1 MGLKYYLRGLG
12 LGVIITA
19 ILMIVSSGG
28 KKAEMTDAQ
37 IIARARELGM
47 VDGVLTELPGEGR
60 TEEAEGSRDKVQ
72 ASTVERSEDG
82 GEKAE
87 TDDAQTSSDY
97 NQDTAGSAEP
107 AETAEKSTAGNTGNG
122 AEPDGQKTDGT
133 AANRTETF
141 TATVS
146 IYPGEGSYMV
156 SRKLAELGLV
166 ESADIYDRFL
176 CQNGYD
182 KKLCTGNYEISSGST
197 AEEIARII
205 TKAR

>member
-1 MGLKYYLRGLG
+1 MGLRYYLRGLG
-12 LGVIITA
+12 LGIIITA

-37 IIARARELGM
+37 IIARAKELGM
-47 VDGVLTELPGEGR
+47 VDGVLTELPGEEQ
-60 TEEAEGSRDKVQ
+60 TEQGDEGADAEQTPAADHGGNDGKAVKAQ
-72 ASTVERSEDG
+72 EPENSEEPLDHGGNDEGTADG
-82 GEKAE
+82 GATEK
-87 TDDAQTSSDY
+87 
-97 NQDTAGSAEP
+97 TAGEAS
-107 AETAEKSTAGNTGNG
+107 
-122 AEPDGQKTDGT
+122 
-133 AANRTETF
+133 ANRTETF

-182 KKLCTGNYEISSGST
+182 KKLCTDNYEIRSGST

-205 TKAR
+205 TKSR

>member
-12 LGVIITA
+12 LGIIITA

-37 IIARARELGM
+37 IIARAKELGM
-47 VDGVLTELPGEGR
+47 VDGVLTELPGEEQ
-60 TEEAEGSRDKVQ
+60 TEQAEDSGDKVQ
-72 ASTVERSEDG
+72 EPAA
-82 GEKAE
+82 EKP
-87 TDDAQTSSDY
+87 SDH

-107 AETAEKSTAGNTGNG
+107 AEDAESVEKPTAGNTGNG
-122 AEPDGQKTDGT
+122 TEDDGQKPDDA
-133 AANRTETF
+133 AANITETF

-182 KKLCTGNYEISSGST
+182 KKLCTGNYEISSGLT

-205 TKAR
+205 TKGR